1 MLAMTGG
8 TARDS
13 WDGFALEVKWDG
25 CRAQA
30 RIDRE
35 DISLRTRHG
44 RACTSEFPELEE
56 FGDAVSAQR
65 VILDCELVCLAADGL
80 PDFAAVRARLGS
92 RPRSVAAG
100 AVRRPATLIVF
111 DVLHLDGEAV
121 WRQPYEQRRA
131 LLGELLEDGPRWR
144 VPRYFVGEEC
154 APVFAAT
161 REQGVEGV
169 VAKRLGSVYS
179 PGHRS
184 RDWVKFKHRRRE
196 TFRVTGWRER
206 DGQLPEFF
214 LAREAGGRLRP
225 AGTVALG
232 LDTGRREQLLD
243 ALRAHERS
251 GRGGAARRCEP
262 VVQVIA
268 DCHGRPEGPVRD
280 AVLREVRLSS
290 TDLAD

>member
-1 MLAMTGG
+1 MTGG

-30 RIDRE
+30 RIDRGAF
-35 DISLRTRHG
+35 SLRTRHG

-56 FGDAVSAQR
+56 LGRAVSAQR

-92 RPRSVAAG
+92 RPRLIASG
-100 AVRRPATLIVF
+100 AVRSPVTLIVF

-121 WRQPYEQRRA
+121 WGQPYERRRA
-131 LLGELLEDGPRWR
+131 LLGELLQDGPRWR

-154 APVFAAT
+154 APLFAAT

-169 VAKRLGSVYS
+169 IAKRLGSTYS
-179 PGHRS
+179 PGRRT

-206 DGQLPEFF
+206 DGQLLPEFF
-214 LAREAGGRLRP
+214 LAREAGGQLRP
-225 AGTVALG
+225 AGTAALG
-232 LDTGRREQLLD
+232 LDITRHQELLE

-251 GRGGAARRCEP
+251 RRGAVRWCEP
-262 VVQVIA
+262 VVEVIA
-268 DCHGRPEGPVRD
+268 DSHGRSDGPVRD

-290 TDLAD
+290 TRLAE